1 MIGSIS
7 TNNELRL
14 NENDFSN
21 FGRYL
26 PKDKLVLTLPNN
38 TITLSR
44 LGDGRFSYA
53 RQTTQNELVKKI
65 IRTKSENFDIELAPV
80 LPIHMPSYKTDFFF
94 LRFTEPLYISQN
106 TATEVLASF
115 PIELGIFLI
124 EENQS
129 GGIDYFSCDPFNS
142 RFALYGPTEDGKL
155 CKYAKTSLDEKQIVN
170 QPFIHAQLKI
180 QLINELEEG
189 TSIGKI
195 VFPVTDHDLY
205 FHGTDVMMD
214 GLEAT
219 IKNRVG
225 LHVVEMIQKP
235 ITNLEGW
242 KLAPRDTKKTDYKFS
257 MEKGFD

>member
-1 MIGSIS
+1 MTGKIS
-7 TNNELRL
+7 SNGELSL

-44 LGDGRFSYA
+44 LGEGRFSYT
-53 RQTTQNELVKKI
+53 RQTTQNGLVKKI

-124 EENQS
+124 EENQA

-155 CKYAKTSLDEKQIVN
+155 CKYAKTTLDEKQIVN

-180 QLINELEEG
+180 QLINELEG
-189 TSIGKI
+189 TFIGKI
-195 VFPVTDHDLY
+195 VFPVTDHNLY

-242 KLAPRDTKKTDYKFS
+242 KLAPRDIKKTDYKFS

>member
-7 TNNELRL
+7 TNDELRL

-26 PKDKLVLTLPNN
+26 LKDKLVLTLPNN

-44 LGDGRFSYA
+44 LGDGRFSYT
-53 RQTTQNELVKKI
+53 RQTTQNGFVKKI
-65 IRTKSENFDIELAPV
+65 IHTKSENFDIELAPA

-106 TATEVLASF
+106 TATEVLVSF
-115 PIELGIFLI
+115 PIELGVFLI

-189 TSIGKI
+189 ASIGKI
-195 VFPVTDHDLY
+195 IFPVTDHDLY

-214 GLEAT
+214 SLETT

-235 ITNLEGW
+235 IANLEGW
-242 KLAPRDTKKTDYKFS
+242 KLAPRDIKKTDYKFS
-257 MEKGFD
+257 MEQGFD

>member
-14 NENDFSN
+14 NENNFSN

-44 LGDGRFSYA
+44 LGDGGFSYT
-53 RQTTQNELVKKI
+53 RQSAENELVKKI

-80 LPIHMPSYKTDFFF
+80 LPIHVPSYKTDFFF

-106 TATEVLASF
+106 TTTEILASF
-115 PIELGIFLI
+115 PIEIGLFLI
-124 EENQS
+124 EENKP
-129 GGIDYFSCDPFNS
+129 GGIDYFSCDPSNS

-170 QPFIHAQLKI
+170 QSFIHAQLKI
-180 QLINELEEG
+180 QVINELEEVA
-189 TSIGKI
+189 SIGKM

-205 FHGTDVMMD
+205 FHGTDVMMN
-214 GLEAT
+214 GFEAT

-225 LHVVEMIQKP
+225 LHVVEIIQKP

-242 KLAPRDTKKTDYKFS
+242 KLASRDIKKTDYKFS

>member
-1 MIGSIS
+1 MTGKIS
-7 TNNELRL
+7 TNSELSL
-14 NENDFSN
+14 NENNFSN

-26 PKDKLVLTLPNN
+26 LKDKLVITLPNN
-38 TITLSR
+38 TITLLR
-44 LGDGRFSYA
+44 LGDGRFSYT
-53 RQTTQNELVKKI
+53 RQTAQHELVKKI
-65 IRTKSENFDIELAPV
+65 IRTKSENFDIELSPV
-80 LPIHMPSYKTDFFF
+80 LPIYVPSYKTDFFF
-94 LRFTEPLYISQN
+94 LRFLEPLYISPN
-106 TATEVLASF
+106 TTTEILTSF
-115 PIELGIFLI
+115 PIEIGIFLI

-155 CKYAKTSLDEKQIVN
+155 CKYAKTSLDEKQIAN

-189 TSIGKI
+189 TSISKI

-205 FHGTDVMMD
+205 FHGTDIMMD
-214 GLEAT
+214 SLEAT

-235 ITNLEGW
+235 ITNLEEW
-242 KLAPRDTKKTDYKFS
+242 RVAPRDIKKTDYKFS